1 MKISSQK
8 SYTYIA
14 NASLQL
20 ETKQIHEFSA
30 LTDTDVGVI
39 RLHARQEK
47 TGKNSLKY
55 DFM

>member
-8 SYTYIA
+8 SYTYIT

-20 ETKQIHEFSA
+20 KTEQIHEFSA

-47 TGKNSLKY
+47 TGKNSLK
-55 DFM
+55 